1 VRNLVLFKPMMQRIQ
16 QTIGYRIGV
25 HFNLSGFTST
35 DRGWHQDDYMYA
47 RTVMASGVAA
57 WIALDDVTTD
67 MGPFEFVP
75 GSHKWAWMRKWLVTP
90 HLKQEVLDNPEGKWE
105 FGPTMP
111 KNM

>member
-1 VRNLVLFKPMMQRIQ
+1 
-16 QTIGYRIGV
+16 
-25 HFNLSGFTST
+25 
-35 DRGWHQDDYMYA
+35 
-47 RTVMASGVAA
+47 
-57 WIALDDVTTD
+57 